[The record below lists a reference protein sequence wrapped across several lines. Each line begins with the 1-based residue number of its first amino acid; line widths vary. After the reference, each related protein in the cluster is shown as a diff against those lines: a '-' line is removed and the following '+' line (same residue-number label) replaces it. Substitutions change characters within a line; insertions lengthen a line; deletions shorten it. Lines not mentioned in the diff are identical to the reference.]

1 MNVSGLTS
9 GTTYDCTWSIE
20 SGSTGTATLSATN
33 VQPNNSSIKT
43 TISSTGN
50 GSSTTSIT
58 VTGKTAGSLKIKATV
73 TDPNSPNAT
82 VVSST
87 TDLTVNTPATPVLT
101 LSTSLNVPVNSS
113 NTLTASVTGLPSNSS
128 SYKVRFWTNDSSIS
142 LNTPSAQGVVRTI
155 DIPISSGSASVVVY
169 SATNTAGT
177 ATVYAQL
184 WNGTELV
191 RGTQKTCAVSLT
203 STVTA
208 SNLYVYSYNTGNN
221 IAGGH
226 LTLNSSSSYSSPVY
240 ASLPQLQNPTRYY
253 VKWTSSNSTVT
264 LAKSGESGGASVTT
278 NVTGNG
284 TTEYV
289 YVAAATVNPS
299 AQITVELYESGAS
312 TPISSYT
319 RNFTASLSGSSSY
332 FTLTRNPSSTNTV
345 YLYGYNYDY
354 NNPNYWYDHNYP
366 YYYNRTADFTVTP
379 IINSSS
385 YNNANDYN
393 ISYSWTINSSYNSN
407 ALSPTTH
414 QVGSSGYTYGGS
426 TCRVDGYYLSGNTS
440 YTLTCTATAYPKGQ
454 TQTSANTIRTSTSW
468 TIRTDYYQQP
478 SRFTVSATVN
488 QGETYYL
495 NSTNSGTSTSV
506 IDQISNYIRNNYYYG
521 SSYYNRYLRSI
532 SFSTT
537 SHTYGSLSSTS
548 GSYTSSN
555 NFSNLYFTPTTSAIG
570 SSATAS
576 FSFTATDDAGQ
587 TYYGTLNITVKPG
600 STSASGFSLTGNQGE
615 NLVLSASD
623 FSSWWRG
630 LYSNGTLSYVQFT
643 SVSGGNLYANYSV
656 GGRSNVVSS
665 TNATRCYVNPSSS
678 QTGISSLT
686 FVPSSSTTSSA
697 TLSFTAYGTTSSSSS
712 STVART
718 STVSITLRTAT
729 VQNVSVRYSST
740 GGSVPFSYSDF
751 YYSHTSVQTSSYITF
766 GTPSNGSL
774 TAGGSAVSTSTRF
787 SFTGSNSNGYQSI
800 STVTYTPASGY
811 NGTATVPFYA
821 YNTNGGVVANGTV
834 YITVT
839 QPAQPVTP
847 SISFS
852 DVPKNSNTSW
862 YYDCVARLVS
872 NKIVGG
878 YPDGTFKPN
887 GSVTNAEALKLIM
900 LAAGYPSQ
908 PNAEANGVPGMWAA
922 NYLNAAINAGIVSSS
937 EMKTS
942 DLNKAINRNT
952 IASITAKALK
962 LTPVTDGSNSP
973 FADSKDQWVLALNKA
988 GIIQGTTE
996 ASGTTYF
1003 YGTQSLTRAQ
1013 LCLII
1018 ERVMNYKQTGSAA
1031 TPSTPNTPSTPSNG
1045 GNNSSS
1051 SSNEKP
1057 GWLNT

>member
-73 TDPNSPNAT
+73 TAPNSSNAT

-184 WNGTELV
+184 LNGTELV
-191 RGTQKTCAVSLT
+191 SGTQKTCAVSLT

-240 ASLPQLQNPTRYY
+240 ASLPQLQNPNNYY

-264 LAKSGESGGASVTT
+264 LAKSGQSGGASVIT

-379 IINSSS
+379 VINSSS

-393 ISYSWTINSSYNSN
+393 ISYSWTINSNYNSN
-407 ALSPTTH
+407 ALSQTTH

-600 STSASGFSLTGNQGE
+600 STSATGFSLTGNQGE

-1031 TPSTPNTPSTPSNG
+1031 TPSTPSTPSNG

>member
-1 MNVSGLTS
+1 MDSYTSSLTVS
-9 GTTYDCTWSIE
+9 GTTGVTSAYIWGTI
-20 SGSTGTATLSATN
+20 GSATVTATLYQNGA
-33 VQPNNSSIKT
+33 
-43 TISSTGN
+43 STGEYRTFTATTTNTTAN
-50 GSSTTSIT
+50 GYTFTLDPSSTTSSF
-58 VTGKTAGSLKIKATV
+58 GSLVNIGYYYGNGYYPDYYPDRWDDPYYYNNTKAF
-73 TDPNSPNAT
+73 T
-82 VVSST
+82 VVPTIKNST
-87 TDLTVNTPATPVLT
+87 GTTVFSGNNTTTSEGYNVRISYSWSLGGTPL
-101 LSTSLNVPVNSS
+101 
-113 NTLTASVTGLPSNSS
+113 GSNSLYS
-128 SYKVRFWTNDSSIS
+128 
-142 LNTPSAQGVVRTI
+142 
-155 DIPISSGSASVVVY
+155 
-169 SATNTAGT
+169 SATTGTYQTST
-177 ATVYAQL
+177 ATVYARDVY
-184 WNGTELV
+184 NY
-191 RGTQKTCAVSLT
+191 T
-203 STVTA
+203 STNYRNLTVNATA
-208 SNLYVYSYNTGNN
+208 TLTNGSNQT
-221 IAGGH
+221 IAVIP
-226 LTLNSSSSYSSPVY
+226 LSNSSSAYWRVYS
-240 ASLPQLQNPTRYY
+240 N
-253 VKWTSSNSTVT
+253 
-264 LAKSGESGGASVTT
+264 
-278 NVTGNG
+278 
-284 TTEYV
+284 
-289 YVAAATVNPS
+289 
-299 AQITVELYESGAS
+299 
-312 TPISSYT
+312 
-319 RNFTASLSGSSSY
+319 
-332 FTLTRNPSSTNTV
+332 
-345 YLYGYNYDY
+345 YNY
-354 NNPNYWYDHNYP
+354 
-366 YYYNRTADFTVTP
+366 T
-379 IINSSS
+379 
-385 YNNANDYN
+385 
-393 ISYSWTINSSYNSN
+393 
-407 ALSPTTH
+407 
-414 QVGSSGYTYGGS
+414 
-426 TCRVDGYYLSGNTS
+426 
-440 YTLTCTATAYPKGQ
+440 
-454 TQTSANTIRTSTSW
+454 
-468 TIRTDYYQQP
+468 P

-587 TYYGTLNITVKPG
+587 TYYGTLNITVRPG

-922 NYLNAAINAGIVSSS
+922 NYLNAAINVGIVSSS

>member
-1 MNVSGLTS
+1 MDSYTSSLTVS
-9 GTTYDCTWSIE
+9 GTTGVTSAYIWGTI
-20 SGSTGTATLSATN
+20 GSATVTATLYQNGA
-33 VQPNNSSIKT
+33 
-43 TISSTGN
+43 STGEYRTFTATTTNTTAN
-50 GSSTTSIT
+50 GYTFTLDPSSTTSSF
-58 VTGKTAGSLKIKATV
+58 GSLVNIGYYYGNGYYPDYYPDRWDDPYYYNNTKAF
-73 TDPNSPNAT
+73 T
-82 VVSST
+82 VVPTIKNST
-87 TDLTVNTPATPVLT
+87 GTTVFSGNNTTTSEGYNVRISYSWSLGG
-101 LSTSLNVPVNSS
+101 TSL
-113 NTLTASVTGLPSNSS
+113 GSNSLYS
-128 SYKVRFWTNDSSIS
+128 
-142 LNTPSAQGVVRTI
+142 
-155 DIPISSGSASVVVY
+155 
-169 SATNTAGT
+169 SATTGTYQTST
-177 ATVYAQL
+177 ATVYARDVY
-184 WNGTELV
+184 NY
-191 RGTQKTCAVSLT
+191 T
-203 STVTA
+203 STNYRNLTVNATA
-208 SNLYVYSYNTGNN
+208 TLTNGSNQT
-221 IAGGH
+221 IAVIP
-226 LTLNSSSSYSSPVY
+226 LSNSSSAYWRVYS
-240 ASLPQLQNPTRYY
+240 N
-253 VKWTSSNSTVT
+253 
-264 LAKSGESGGASVTT
+264 
-278 NVTGNG
+278 
-284 TTEYV
+284 
-289 YVAAATVNPS
+289 
-299 AQITVELYESGAS
+299 
-312 TPISSYT
+312 
-319 RNFTASLSGSSSY
+319 
-332 FTLTRNPSSTNTV
+332 
-345 YLYGYNYDY
+345 YNY
-354 NNPNYWYDHNYP
+354 
-366 YYYNRTADFTVTP
+366 T
-379 IINSSS
+379 
-385 YNNANDYN
+385 
-393 ISYSWTINSSYNSN
+393 
-407 ALSPTTH
+407 
-414 QVGSSGYTYGGS
+414 
-426 TCRVDGYYLSGNTS
+426 
-440 YTLTCTATAYPKGQ
+440 
-454 TQTSANTIRTSTSW
+454 
-468 TIRTDYYQQP
+468 P

-506 IDQISNYIRNNYYYG
+506 IDQINNYIRNNYYNG
-521 SSYYNRYLRSI
+521 SYYGRNLRSI
-532 SFSTT
+532 TFSSP
-537 SHTYGSLSSTS
+537 SHTYGSLSSSS

-555 NFSNLYFTPTTSAIG
+555 NFNNLYFTPTTSAIG

-1031 TPSTPNTPSTPSNG
+1031 TPSTPSTPSNG

>member
-1 MNVSGLTS
+1 MS
-9 GTTYDCTWSIE
+9 GTY
-20 SGSTGTATLSATN
+20 
-33 VQPNNSSIKT
+33 
-43 TISSTGN
+43 N
-50 GSSTTSIT
+50 GSSIT
-58 VTGKTAGSLKIKATV
+58 ATGTKTINIAAAT
-73 TDPNSPNAT
+73 
-82 VVSST
+82 
-87 TDLTVNTPATPVLT
+87 TPVLT
-101 LSTSLNVPVNSS
+101 LSTTSLNVPTNSY
-113 NTLTASVTGLPSNSS
+113 NTLSATVSNLPTGATGYYVKYSTTSQYIKLNSQNLASNASTSADVAISGNLYVFSNSS
-128 SYKVRFWTNDSSIS
+128 TAANSAAVITARLYDSTNKPVQNAAEKTCTVNITSTTTGAGIYF
-142 LNTPSAQGVVRTI
+142 NNQSAI
-155 DIPISSGSASVVVY
+155 
-169 SATNTAGT
+169 T
-177 ATVYAQL
+177 ATSTNPAVLYAYPTGL
-184 WNGTELV
+184 GNVLSGYTIRWSTTNYPY
-191 RGTQKTCAVSLT
+191 VSIATSTSTSAT
-203 STVTA
+203 STVDTTFNA
-208 SNLYVYSYNTGNN
+208 SSNSYVY
-221 IAGGH
+221 
-226 LTLNSSSSYSSPVY
+226 VY
-240 ASLPQLQNPTRYY
+240 ASGSGTVIATLLDSNGKQVGSSITSQVNGSTTGYSLSLSCNPT
-253 VKWTSSNSTVT
+253 
-264 LAKSGESGGASVTT
+264 
-278 NVTGNG
+278 
-284 TTEYV
+284 
-289 YVAAATVNPS
+289 
-299 AQITVELYESGAS
+299 
-312 TPISSYT
+312 
-319 RNFTASLSGSSSY
+319 SGSSY
-332 FTLTRNPSSTNTV
+332 AVGYYGNGYNDPYYWNDP
-345 YLYGYNYDY
+345 YYNGNYYGY
-354 NNPNYWYDHNYP
+354 
-366 YYYNRTADFTVTP
+366 RDFTVTP
-379 IINSSS
+379 SVSYNGTTIYSGGTVYSNNAGEVARVTVSFNWYLGNTLLYTSGSTNRINSYYSVS
-385 YNNANDYN
+385 TNSNN
-393 ISYSWTINSSYNSN
+393 STNSSTARIYASDVYN
-407 ALSPTTH
+407 
-414 QVGSSGYTYGGS
+414 Y
-426 TCRVDGYYLSGNTS
+426 
-440 YTLTCTATAYPKGQ
+440 
-454 TQTSANTIRTSTSW
+454 TSTSSRNLSCSATAILYNSVGNEIARISTPTTSYW
-468 TIRTDYYQQP
+468 TVYSQYTTP

>member
-1 MNVSGLTS
+1 MTWNATDGSVTYSNTVKGEHTVTITDAAAASVAITPTSPSVTTGGKINLTATVTGGGSDEHYDYKWTATTASGSASLTLTS
-9 GTTYDCTWSIE
+9 GTVSDTIE
-20 SGSTGTATLSATN
+20 RTNTAAFTAGAYEGTVTVKVEVTRKGSSNGQIGTTLTDTKTVTVSTA
-33 VQPNNSSIKT
+33 PSSSYIYF
-43 TISSTGN
+43 SN
-50 GSSTTSIT
+50 GSSI
-58 VTGKTAGSLKIKATV
+58 TAGST
-73 TDPNSPNAT
+73 SP
-82 VVSST
+82 T
-87 TDLTVNTPATPVLT
+87 T
-101 LSTSLNVPVNSS
+101 
-113 NTLTASVTGLPSNSS
+113 
-128 SYKVRFWTNDSSIS
+128 
-142 LNTPSAQGVVRTI
+142 
-155 DIPISSGSASVVVY
+155 
-169 SATNTAGT
+169 
-177 ATVYAQL
+177 
-184 WNGTELV
+184 
-191 RGTQKTCAVSLT
+191 
-203 STVTA
+203 
-208 SNLYVYSYNTGNN
+208 LYVYPSNNLTGLSDYRIYWTTTGNVT
-221 IAGGH
+221 ISTSTYDARA
-226 LTLNSSSSYSSPVY
+226 TSATTTFDSSSR
-240 ASLPQLQNPTRYY
+240 T
-253 VKWTSSNSTVT
+253 
-264 LAKSGESGGASVTT
+264 
-278 NVTGNG
+278 
-284 TTEYV
+284 YV
-289 YVAAATVNPS
+289 YVYAT
-299 AQITVELYESGAS
+299 G
-312 TPISSYT
+312 
-319 RNFTASLSGSSSY
+319 SGSVRAQLYQISTGKYISDISCSVNNGSS
-332 FTLTRNPSSTNTV
+332 FTITPTNGTHPTNQTV
-345 YLYGYNYDY
+345 YLGYGYNWDY
-354 NNPNYWYDHNYP
+354 NGYTYAEALEF
-366 YYYNRTADFTVTP
+366 YNRYGYWPSWWDSSWNGNWNGNWSQNASFSVTP
-379 IINSSS
+379 SFNTGYIASN
-385 YNNANDYN
+385 YN
-393 ISYSWTINSSYNSN
+393 ISYSWTINNSN
-407 ALSPTTH
+407 SSALSH
-414 QVGSSGYTYGGS
+414 NYGSSCTVYGS
-426 TCRVDGYYLSGNTS
+426 YLTRNTS
-440 YTLTCTATAYPKGQ
+440 YTLRCTATATPKSGVSGG
-454 TQTSANTIRTSTSW
+454 TLTSNTLAW
-468 TIRTDYYQQP
+468 TIRTDYYNNNYG
-478 SRFTVSATVN
+478 TLSASASVN
-488 QGETYYL
+488 QGDTYYL
-495 NSTNSGTSTSV
+495 NSTNSYTSTSV
-506 IDQISNYIRNNYYYG
+506 IDQLNNQIRNYYG
-521 SSYYNRYLRSI
+521 SSWSGSYNRYLSSI
-532 SFSTT
+532 TFTNTT
-537 SHTYGSLSSTS
+537 SNGSTLSSSSGSYNGSSTS
-548 GSYTSSN
+548 
-555 NFSNLYFTPTTSAIG
+555 NFSNLYVTPT
-570 SSATAS
+570 SSSLSSNSTAT
-576 FSFTATDDAGQ
+576 FSFRATDSAG
-587 TYYGTLNITVKPG
+587 YSYSGTLTITVRPG

-1031 TPSTPNTPSTPSNG
+1031 TPSTPSTPSNG

>member
-1 MNVSGLTS
+1 MATATKTVTVTDAAAASVAITPASPTVTAGGTIELTATVTSSATNETYDYAWTVGTTTGSATLVNQSGNTTGTSSKTNPVRFTAGANSGTVVVTVSVTRKVNGSQVGTVLTDSKTVTVGNNTTPSNFSIYGLNSAGYLPLDAGGTLTYVSANVTGLTNPTDYYIRWS
-9 GTTYDCTWSIE
+9 TSDSNAVPVRSANGSDGQYVDTWLGTT
-20 SGSTGTATLSATN
+20 GSTTTNAYMRARGYNASATITATLYNRNGTAVTGYTRQFTASVGSTTGYSLSLSCSPASG
-33 VQPNNSSIKT
+33 SSYAVGYY
-43 TISSTGN
+43 GN
-50 GSSTTSIT
+50 GSYN
-58 VTGKTAGSLKIKATV
+58 
-73 TDPNSPNAT
+73 DP
-82 VVSST
+82 
-87 TDLTVNTPATPVLT
+87 
-101 LSTSLNVPVNSS
+101 
-113 NTLTASVTGLPSNSS
+113 
-128 SYKVRFWTNDSSIS
+128 YYWND
-142 LNTPSAQGVVRTI
+142 P
-155 DIPISSGSASVVVY
+155 Y
-169 SATNTAGT
+169 
-177 ATVYAQL
+177 
-184 WNGTELV
+184 
-191 RGTQKTCAVSLT
+191 
-203 STVTA
+203 
-208 SNLYVYSYNTGNN
+208 YNN
-221 IAGGH
+221 
-226 LTLNSSSSYSSPVY
+226 Y
-240 ASLPQLQNPTRYY
+240 
-253 VKWTSSNSTVT
+253 
-264 LAKSGESGGASVTT
+264 
-278 NVTGNG
+278 
-284 TTEYV
+284 
-289 YVAAATVNPS
+289 
-299 AQITVELYESGAS
+299 
-312 TPISSYT
+312 
-319 RNFTASLSGSSSY
+319 
-332 FTLTRNPSSTNTV
+332 
-345 YLYGYNYDY
+345 YGY
-354 NNPNYWYDHNYP
+354 
-366 YYYNRTADFTVTP
+366 RDFTVTP
-379 IINSSS
+379 SVSYNGTTIYSGGTVYNNNAGNVARVQVSFNWYLGNTLLYTSGSTNRINSYYSVS
-385 YNNANDYN
+385 TNGNN
-393 ISYSWTINSSYNSN
+393 STNSSTARIYASDVYN
-407 ALSPTTH
+407 
-414 QVGSSGYTYGGS
+414 Y
-426 TCRVDGYYLSGNTS
+426 
-440 YTLTCTATAYPKGQ
+440 
-454 TQTSANTIRTSTSW
+454 TSTSSRNLSCSATAILYNSVGDELARISTPTTSYW
-468 TIRTDYYQQP
+468 TVYSQYTTP

-506 IDQISNYIRNNYYYG
+506 IDQINNYIRNNYHNGSYYG
-521 SSYYNRYLRSI
+521 RNLRSI
-532 SFSTT
+532 TFSSP
-537 SHTYGSLSSTS
+537 SHTYGSLSSSS

-555 NFSNLYFTPTTSAIG
+555 NFNNLYFTPTTSAIG

-576 FSFTATDDAGQ
+576 FSFTAYDDYNS
-587 TYYGTLNITVKPG
+587 TPYYGTLNITVKPG

>member
-1 MNVSGLTS
+1 MTSSDSTATSTRPCKIIATPYGINDTNYSNYFVRWVSDNRYVTFNYNSGPTS
-9 GTTYDCTWSIE
+9 TTTEFTAGGTTSVDVYGT
-20 SGSTGTATLSATN
+20 STATITATLY
-33 VQPNNSSIKT
+33 SSKSVWDASTQVGTPKT
-43 TISSTGN
+43 FI
-50 GSSTTSIT
+50 
-58 VTGKTAGSLKIKATV
+58 V
-73 TDPNSPNAT
+73 
-82 VVSST
+82 
-87 TDLTVNTPATPVLT
+87 
-101 LSTSLNVPVNSS
+101 
-113 NTLTASVTGLPSNSS
+113 
-128 SYKVRFWTNDSSIS
+128 
-142 LNTPSAQGVVRTI
+142 
-155 DIPISSGSASVVVY
+155 
-169 SATNTAGT
+169 
-177 ATVYAQL
+177 
-184 WNGTELV
+184 NGTN
-191 RGTQKTCAVSLT
+191 
-203 STVTA
+203 
-208 SNLYVYSYNTGNN
+208 SN
-221 IAGGH
+221 
-226 LTLNSSSSYSSPVY
+226 
-240 ASLPQLQNPTRYY
+240 
-253 VKWTSSNSTVT
+253 
-264 LAKSGESGGASVTT
+264 
-278 NVTGNG
+278 
-284 TTEYV
+284 
-289 YVAAATVNPS
+289 
-299 AQITVELYESGAS
+299 
-312 TPISSYT
+312 
-319 RNFTASLSGSSSY
+319 Y

-440 YTLTCTATAYPKGQ
+440 YTLTCTATAYPRGQ

>member
-1 MNVSGLTS
+1 MRALVYNASAT
-9 GTTYDCTWSIE
+9 I
-20 SGSTGTATLSATN
+20 TATLYN
-33 VQPNNSSIKT
+33 R
-43 TISSTGN
+43 N
-50 GSSTTSIT
+50 GTA
-58 VTGKTAGSLKIKATV
+58 VTGYTRQF
-73 TDPNSPNAT
+73 
-82 VVSST
+82 
-87 TDLTVNTPATPVLT
+87 
-101 LSTSLNVPVNSS
+101 
-113 NTLTASVTGLPSNSS
+113 TASVGTVSN
-128 SYKVRFWTNDSSIS
+128 
-142 LNTPSAQGVVRTI
+142 
-155 DIPISSGSASVVVY
+155 
-169 SATNTAGT
+169 
-177 ATVYAQL
+177 
-184 WNGTELV
+184 
-191 RGTQKTCAVSLT
+191 
-203 STVTA
+203 
-208 SNLYVYSYNTGNN
+208 
-221 IAGGH
+221 
-226 LTLNSSSSYSSPVY
+226 
-240 ASLPQLQNPTRYY
+240 
-253 VKWTSSNSTVT
+253 
-264 LAKSGESGGASVTT
+264 
-278 NVTGNG
+278 
-284 TTEYV
+284 
-289 YVAAATVNPS
+289 
-299 AQITVELYESGAS
+299 
-312 TPISSYT
+312 
-319 RNFTASLSGSSSY
+319 Y

-385 YNNANDYN
+385 YNNANDYI

-587 TYYGTLNITVKPG
+587 TYYGTLNITVRPG

>member
-1 MNVSGLTS
+1 MDSYTSSLTVS
-9 GTTYDCTWSIE
+9 GTTGVTSAYIWGTI
-20 SGSTGTATLSATN
+20 GSATVTATLYQNGA
-33 VQPNNSSIKT
+33 
-43 TISSTGN
+43 STGEYRTFTATTTNTTAN
-50 GSSTTSIT
+50 GYTFTLDPSSTTSSF
-58 VTGKTAGSLKIKATV
+58 GSLVNIGYYYGNGYYPDYYPDRWDDPYYYNNTKAF
-73 TDPNSPNAT
+73 T
-82 VVSST
+82 VVPTIKNST
-87 TDLTVNTPATPVLT
+87 GTTVFSGNNTTTSEGYNVRISYSWSLGG
-101 LSTSLNVPVNSS
+101 TSL
-113 NTLTASVTGLPSNSS
+113 GSNSLYS
-128 SYKVRFWTNDSSIS
+128 
-142 LNTPSAQGVVRTI
+142 
-155 DIPISSGSASVVVY
+155 
-169 SATNTAGT
+169 SATTGTYQTST
-177 ATVYAQL
+177 ATVYARDVY
-184 WNGTELV
+184 NY
-191 RGTQKTCAVSLT
+191 T
-203 STVTA
+203 STNYRNLTVNATA
-208 SNLYVYSYNTGNN
+208 TLTNGSNQT
-221 IAGGH
+221 IAVIP
-226 LTLNSSSSYSSPVY
+226 LSNSSSAYWRVYS
-240 ASLPQLQNPTRYY
+240 N
-253 VKWTSSNSTVT
+253 
-264 LAKSGESGGASVTT
+264 
-278 NVTGNG
+278 
-284 TTEYV
+284 
-289 YVAAATVNPS
+289 
-299 AQITVELYESGAS
+299 
-312 TPISSYT
+312 
-319 RNFTASLSGSSSY
+319 
-332 FTLTRNPSSTNTV
+332 
-345 YLYGYNYDY
+345 YNY
-354 NNPNYWYDHNYP
+354 
-366 YYYNRTADFTVTP
+366 T
-379 IINSSS
+379 
-385 YNNANDYN
+385 
-393 ISYSWTINSSYNSN
+393 
-407 ALSPTTH
+407 
-414 QVGSSGYTYGGS
+414 
-426 TCRVDGYYLSGNTS
+426 
-440 YTLTCTATAYPKGQ
+440 
-454 TQTSANTIRTSTSW
+454 
-468 TIRTDYYQQP
+468 P

-587 TYYGTLNITVKPG
+587 TYYGTLNITVRPG

>member
-1 MNVSGLTS
+1 MTWNATDGGVTYSNTVKGEHTVTITDAAAASVAITPTSPSVTTGGKINLTATVTGGGSGEHYDYKWTATTASGSASLTLTS
-9 GTTYDCTWSIE
+9 GTVSDTIE
-20 SGSTGTATLSATN
+20 RTNTAAFTAGAYEGTVTVKVEVTRKGSSNGQIGTTHTDTKTVTVSTA
-33 VQPNNSSIKT
+33 PSSSYIYF
-43 TISSTGN
+43 SN
-50 GSSTTSIT
+50 GSSI
-58 VTGKTAGSLKIKATV
+58 TAGST
-73 TDPNSPNAT
+73 SP
-82 VVSST
+82 T
-87 TDLTVNTPATPVLT
+87 T
-101 LSTSLNVPVNSS
+101 
-113 NTLTASVTGLPSNSS
+113 
-128 SYKVRFWTNDSSIS
+128 
-142 LNTPSAQGVVRTI
+142 
-155 DIPISSGSASVVVY
+155 
-169 SATNTAGT
+169 
-177 ATVYAQL
+177 
-184 WNGTELV
+184 
-191 RGTQKTCAVSLT
+191 
-203 STVTA
+203 
-208 SNLYVYSYNTGNN
+208 LYVYPSNNLTGLSDYRIYWTTTGNVT
-221 IAGGH
+221 ISTSTYDARA
-226 LTLNSSSSYSSPVY
+226 TSATTTFDSSSR
-240 ASLPQLQNPTRYY
+240 T
-253 VKWTSSNSTVT
+253 
-264 LAKSGESGGASVTT
+264 
-278 NVTGNG
+278 
-284 TTEYV
+284 YV
-289 YVAAATVNPS
+289 YVYAT
-299 AQITVELYESGAS
+299 G
-312 TPISSYT
+312 
-319 RNFTASLSGSSSY
+319 SGSVRAQLYQISTGKYISDISCSVNNGSS
-332 FTLTRNPSSTNTV
+332 FTITPTNGTHPTNQTV
-345 YLYGYNYDY
+345 YLGYGYNWDY
-354 NNPNYWYDHNYP
+354 NGYTYAEALEF
-366 YYYNRTADFTVTP
+366 YNRYGYWPSWWDSSWNGNWNGNWSQNASFSVTP
-379 IINSSS
+379 SFNTGYIASN
-385 YNNANDYN
+385 YN
-393 ISYSWTINSSYNSN
+393 ISYSWTINNSN
-407 ALSPTTH
+407 SSALSH
-414 QVGSSGYTYGGS
+414 NYGSSCTVYGS
-426 TCRVDGYYLSGNTS
+426 YLTRNTS
-440 YTLTCTATAYPKGQ
+440 YTLRCTATATPKSGVSGG
-454 TQTSANTIRTSTSW
+454 TLTSNTLAW
-468 TIRTDYYQQP
+468 TIRTDYYNNNYG
-478 SRFTVSATVN
+478 TLSASASVN
-488 QGETYYL
+488 QGDTYYL
-495 NSTNSGTSTSV
+495 NSTNSYTSTSV
-506 IDQISNYIRNNYYYG
+506 IDQLNNQIRNYYG
-521 SSYYNRYLRSI
+521 SSWSGSYNRYLSSI
-532 SFSTT
+532 TFTNTT
-537 SHTYGSLSSTS
+537 SNGSTLSSSSGSYNGSSTS
-548 GSYTSSN
+548 
-555 NFSNLYFTPTTSAIG
+555 NFSNLYVTPT
-570 SSATAS
+570 SSSLSSNSTAT
-576 FSFTATDDAGQ
+576 FSFRATDSAG
-587 TYYGTLNITVKPG
+587 YSYSGTLTITVRPG

-1031 TPSTPNTPSTPSNG
+1031 TPSTPSTPSNG

>member
-1 MNVSGLTS
+1 MDSYTSSLTVS
-9 GTTYDCTWSIE
+9 GTTGVTSAYIWGTI
-20 SGSTGTATLSATN
+20 GSATVTATLYQNGA
-33 VQPNNSSIKT
+33 
-43 TISSTGN
+43 STGEYRTFTATTTNTTAN
-50 GSSTTSIT
+50 GYTFTLDPSSTTSSF
-58 VTGKTAGSLKIKATV
+58 GSLVNIGYYYGNGYYPDYYPDRWDDPYYYNNTKAF
-73 TDPNSPNAT
+73 T
-82 VVSST
+82 VVPTIKNST
-87 TDLTVNTPATPVLT
+87 GTTVFSGNNTTTSEGYNVRISYSWSLGG
-101 LSTSLNVPVNSS
+101 TSL
-113 NTLTASVTGLPSNSS
+113 GSNSLYS
-128 SYKVRFWTNDSSIS
+128 
-142 LNTPSAQGVVRTI
+142 
-155 DIPISSGSASVVVY
+155 
-169 SATNTAGT
+169 SATTGTYQTST
-177 ATVYAQL
+177 ATVYARDVY
-184 WNGTELV
+184 NY
-191 RGTQKTCAVSLT
+191 T
-203 STVTA
+203 STNYRNLTVNATA
-208 SNLYVYSYNTGNN
+208 TLTNGSNQT
-221 IAGGH
+221 IAVIP
-226 LTLNSSSSYSSPVY
+226 LSNSSSAYWRVYS
-240 ASLPQLQNPTRYY
+240 N
-253 VKWTSSNSTVT
+253 
-264 LAKSGESGGASVTT
+264 
-278 NVTGNG
+278 
-284 TTEYV
+284 
-289 YVAAATVNPS
+289 
-299 AQITVELYESGAS
+299 
-312 TPISSYT
+312 
-319 RNFTASLSGSSSY
+319 
-332 FTLTRNPSSTNTV
+332 
-345 YLYGYNYDY
+345 YNY
-354 NNPNYWYDHNYP
+354 
-366 YYYNRTADFTVTP
+366 T
-379 IINSSS
+379 
-385 YNNANDYN
+385 
-393 ISYSWTINSSYNSN
+393 
-407 ALSPTTH
+407 
-414 QVGSSGYTYGGS
+414 
-426 TCRVDGYYLSGNTS
+426 
-440 YTLTCTATAYPKGQ
+440 
-454 TQTSANTIRTSTSW
+454 
-468 TIRTDYYQQP
+468 P

-506 IDQISNYIRNNYYYG
+506 IDQINNYIRNNYYNG
-521 SSYYNRYLRSI
+521 SYYGRNLRSI
-532 SFSTT
+532 TFSSP
-537 SHTYGSLSSTS
+537 SHTYGSLSSSS

-555 NFSNLYFTPTTSAIG
+555 NFNNLYFTPTTSAIG

-587 TYYGTLNITVKPG
+587 TYYGTLNITVRPG

-1031 TPSTPNTPSTPSNG
+1031 TPSTPSNG